1 MLFIIEKTMLMK
13 KRIGTERKLLKALH
27 EFTTRYPPD
36 ENLKDKIGSVERD
49 LKQKIAK
56 RIVKQK

>member
-36 ENLKDKIGSVERD
+36 ESLKGKIGSVERD